1 MWAADCEAKAN
12 MKYPVYSLFVSARL
26 ENSDSNNIVFHEPC
40 PFGTWAFIVLQN
52 ILSFVAVIYSHLQTL
67 VPSLSYTSEIYA
79 ISSRMLLVASLFLS
93 ICPVSIKISKH
104 PFLLMCC
111 PTFFW
116 LFLILIL
123 SDSFYLHF
131 LYNIFVAYMLPI
143 TLA

>member
-67 VPSLSYTSEIYA
+67 APSLSYTSEIYA

-104 PFLLMCC
+104 PFLI
-111 PTFFW
+111 TW

-123 SDSFYLHF
+123 SDSFYFHF